1 MPYTESF
8 DEGGLLDLWLVDG
21 GDNWLYDEATGNPAP
36 SMIFNWSPSVTDYS
50 QSLYAP
56 VLPLGDLT
64 TVTVSFDYELNIWS
78 PSGAEFFSIEY
89 KSGTD
94 ADWSVLEVFDNAGES
109 FDFTNYSYDLT
120 GLSGS
125 LFFRFH
131 AYGANSFDLNW
142 HRVDNFSVSAPG
154 RDSRNEYDFLGYNV
168 YVDGTLNNNEVFD
181 STNYTVY
188 DLNNE
193 LQYVFGVS
201 AVYEGAPGEAN
212 YESAP
217 VSVTAQPVYV
227 YGDVTGVVRDPNG
240 MALDSVIVT
249 SGSASDTTDEIG
261 EYYLWNLDVGT
272 NAVQVRRS
280 GFSTATIEVE
290 VLAQA
295 DPTLQDLS
303 LIHI

>member
-1 MPYTESF
+1 MKITFLALIIYIFFPILSLSANNVELTKNHKKAIAWECNNDLKKKF
-8 DEGGLLDLWLVDG
+8 DSIDECKTSLFFSLKMDGVLFNLDDFKNKKIKKAEKSCSKRVKVG
-21 GDNWLYDEATGNPAP
+21 
-36 SMIFNWSPSVTDYS
+36 V
-50 QSLYAP
+50 
-56 VLPLGDLT
+56 
-64 TVTVSFDYELNIWS
+64 YEYRS

-154 RDSRNEYDFLGYNV
+154 RDSRNEYDFMGYNV

-193 LQYVFGVS
+193 LQYVFAS
-201 AVYEGAPGEAN
+201 RSIKSIDEN
-212 YESAP
+212 
-217 VSVTAQPVYV
+217 
-227 YGDVTGVVRDPNG
+227 
-240 MALDSVIVT
+240 L
-249 SGSASDTTDEIG
+249 SGSTGS
-261 EYYLWNLDVGT
+261 
-272 NAVQVRRS
+272 
-280 GFSTATIEVE
+280 
-290 VLAQA
+290 
-295 DPTLQDLS
+295 
-303 LIHI
+303 